1 MYHSPTSPLKG
12 RTEKKRSRQ
21 VIRTGTH
28 AIEEANKKREDDL
41 VVGED
46 DSASRNRGSP
56 VSANTTKRRRHK
68 APKSSRSSSG
78 LSNNHNDFLDDS
90 SPFDASSVLNPS
102 RDTDTELVYG
112 GNSDADVVKEE
123 SCNTTS
129 MTRNENELGDDES
142 AFSASAP
149 HASKTNNIPVQHV
162 LKQPTGVDD
171 EETVSPV
178 AVRLG
183 ERGFSRDA
191 TMAQDVGNYRMLIDD
206 LSYKLSAL
214 MLCIRKPGGGVEG
227 RLTTSSAHTYEHTPV
242 TAGAACD
249 IAEIMSL
256 SSTRSKLL
264 SSSFAKSVKSSII
277 GGGGEKNRVGS
288 LEAVLESIACAPN
301 VSDVNHGICHKL
313 IDRLVFLHNKIIKKC

>member
-46 DSASRNRGSP
+46 SASSRNRGSP

-68 APKSSRSSSG
+68 APKSSRSSSA
-78 LSNNHNDFLDDS
+78 LSNHNNFLDDDS

-123 SCNTTS
+123 SCNPTS
-129 MTRNENELGDDES
+129 MTRNEYELEDDER
-142 AFSASAP
+142 AFTASAP
-149 HASKTNNIPVQHV
+149 HTSTNNNLPVQHV

-206 LSYKLSAL
+206 LSYKLSAI
-214 MLCIRKPGGGVEG
+214 MLCIRKPGGGMEG
-227 RLTTSSAHTYEHTPV
+227 LSTSTHNTYEHTPV

-256 SSTRSKLL
+256 PSTRSKLL